1 VPAPASL
8 IEAPSRPPPGR
19 IRLILALPGDTKED
33 VEKRR
38 HDPHFEGPSASGS
51 PNPSVGVLPNRYTVV
66 ETISR
71 GGMAIVFKVI
81 DREEDKIRALKLLP
95 FIGCTPTTLE
105 LFRLEFARI
114 SSLEHPHVVKVYD
127 FGSAGDEALYF
138 IMEYLDGLHFDR
150 ALKDE
155 PFETVVRVCV
165 QICDAMSYIHSK
177 GIVHGDMKPANVLIL
192 RGGCDSGPSD
202 NVRLFAKLT
211 DFGLSRMMSEAGIAG
226 GTHAYAA
233 PEVIRGLP
241 VDARADLYSFG
252 AMLYE
257 LVTGAR
263 LFTETSK
270 EAVLRAHVLKQPV
283 SPREINPSVS
293 VYLQNIILKL
303 LEKDPARR
311 YQSARELA
319 RALMHAAG
327 IDAELELVS
336 PQPVALL
343 SPGIV
348 GRDSE
353 LSLLRERVASC
364 KVDGKGGFFLLTGE
378 AGVGK
383 TRLLNW
389 LRFAASMG
397 NLRVASMKSRE
408 SSVSSAGIHL
418 RWSGRATEVGL
429 GASCEV
435 SLDSESVRE
444 ADARS
449 GIASA
454 ERPGAESAEF
464 PGADALFKS
473 IFPRTMDKLEPSVVL
488 VDDIH
493 LAAAELLKSLINNV
507 SFTRVL
513 PLLFFCGCEA
523 EAFEKGSNPERL
535 YSELK
540 SLPGVQELS
549 LRRLSMEEVLLLTS
563 SMLALEPCEEI
574 KPLVEWLFSRSQ
586 GIPMIV
592 EELLTQLASRGYLHR
607 LGEKVTWDLSEE
619 ASILSGLGVPELLEK
634 RLRAL
639 SSAES
644 ELLRAGSVSGS
655 VFRTEAVGSIL
666 SKTPAEVARL
676 IDGLKEKGIIEPGE
690 PGYYAFSHPVARS
703 IAYEGLDT
711 GTRRELHGRMALWL
725 EENQLETALSELAVH
740 LEQSGQNE
748 KALEYR
754 TRCLELAFGKSSYL
768 EALQH
773 GRAAL
778 SLARTVGADDILT
791 HALELTADSAEK
803 TGGHAEALYLWGE
816 LLRLMPEGSKEERRK
831 TILRIA
837 KLKLKFSLYQEA
849 EEKLLEAMTLASDK
863 GLEKDRAGILA
874 DMGWIYFR
882 TSRDDEALRSF
893 TEASRLASGGGAE
906 ALLARIENR
915 SGVVLSK
922 LGRLE
927 ESEEHHREAVRLAR
941 LSGEGEVVG
950 ACLNNLGLVLMKR
963 GYLEQAEVALSEAC
977 NKAQEA
983 YDHILLCSCHDNLGI
998 VRKELLRL
1006 DSALDSHLRSMEL
1019 RKRCGDL
1026 VGSGK
1031 TAGNIAVI
1039 YRLKG
1044 EIELA
1049 RRFYEESYR
1058 IAEQFSPKQDR
1069 AMAAAN
1075 LGEIESV
1082 RGSFDEAEKLY
1093 LEALGIKEE
1102 SGDRDGVSFCATG
1115 LGYLFL
1121 RKGDPPRA
1129 LRWAREALDAS
1140 SIGSRERATAEQLL
1154 TETLCSIGEIEEA
1167 RRTLECLS
1175 SHTDKE
1181 IRSAGLGILRRMEGL
1196 VLEKSGNLKEAIEKY
1211 RSSCSVL
1218 GQEGDPL
1225 QRARSLLSLGEALLT
1240 YRRDTTPAEPSQ
1252 IKEELLT
1259 EAISVLEEADRIFER
1274 MEASAERAGAMSA
1287 LLNAYR
1293 EVSSLPGAMVP
1304 KEEADTL
1311 LRAAELI
1318 NSTLPSSS
1326 VLEKIMDLALGKTGA
1341 ERGLIVLT
1349 NKETGE
1355 IERVLS
1361 RSMEDQTEIDAL
1373 EISRTVV
1380 KRVTRGGRSLA
1391 ASDASVDPELKDIK
1405 SVAQLEIRSILCVPL
1420 RARNRV
1426 IGAVYLD
1433 NRSVSGA
1440 FGSSHQSFME
1450 GFANLAGM
1458 AIENSM
1464 LREELERVNEDLSRE
1479 NIELRKQVA
1488 SSYRFDQIVGE
1499 SLQMKKVFGAIDK
1512 VASSSAT
1519 ILIVGASGTGKE
1531 LVARAIH
1538 FNSPR
1543 KERPFIPVNCASIP
1557 RELIEGELFGIEDRV
1572 ATGVS
1577 KRIGIF
1583 EQADGGSIFLDEIGD
1598 MSLDLQS
1605 RLLRVLQ
1612 EREFKRVGGRRS
1624 IKVDVR
1630 IICATNKN
1638 LLGEIARSSFRPD
1651 LYYRISGIPIEIPP
1665 LRERKGDIP
1674 RLVEF
1679 FLKKYSVLYKRSK
1692 PPRISDEIM
1701 GLLMEGDWEGNV
1713 RELENCIERFVVMCS
1728 PGEEVSFSLLP
1739 EELRMKAISR
1749 TSVPVSG
1756 KTGKRRLKEEVQQ
1769 VEKQMLMEALIR
1781 NNGNRSKAARELGV
1795 SEQSVRYKIRKYRIS
1810 VRQLCRDALN

>member
-1 VPAPASL
+1 
-8 IEAPSRPPPGR
+8 
-19 IRLILALPGDTKED
+19 

-38 HDPHFEGPSASGS
+38 QGPHFEGQSAPGG
-51 PNPSVGVLPNRYTVV
+51 PNPSVGVIPHRYTVV
-66 ETISR
+66 EPISR

-81 DREEDKIRALKLLP
+81 DGEEDKIRALKLLP
-95 FIGCTPTTLE
+95 LTGCTPTTLE

-127 FGSAGDEALYF
+127 FGSAGGEALYF
-138 IMEYLDGLHFDR
+138 VMEYLDGLHFDE
-150 ALKDE
+150 ALKGE
-155 PFETVVRVCV
+155 PLETVVKLSA
-165 QICDAMSYIHSK
+165 QICDVMSYIHSRR
-177 GIVHGDMKPANVLIL
+177 IVHGDIKPANVLVL
-192 RGGCDSGPSD
+192 RGERAHGMSG
-202 NVRLFAKLT
+202 NAGLFAKLT
-211 DFGLSRMMSEAGIAG
+211 DFGLSRMMTEAGIAG

-263 LFTETSK
+263 LFTETSRD
-270 EAVLRAHVLKQPV
+270 AILRAHVLKQPV
-283 SPREINPSVS
+283 SPREINPCVS
-293 VYLQNIILKL
+293 TYLQNIILKL

-311 YQSARELA
+311 YQSAREVA

-327 IDAELELVS
+327 IEPERELGS

-348 GRDSE
+348 GRDNE
-353 LSLLRERVASC
+353 LSVLKEKLASC
-364 KVDGKGGFFLLTGE
+364 KADGKGGFFLITGE
-378 AGVGK
+378 PGVGK
-383 TRLLNW
+383 TRLLDW
-389 LRFAASMG
+389 LRLAASMD
-397 NLRVASMKSRE
+397 NLRVASMKSWE
-408 SSVSSAGIHL
+408 SSASSIGVHL
-418 RWSGRATEVGL
+418 RWSGKATEVELGAECAVSLETESGKEADEGL
-429 GASCEV
+429 GTGCMGG
-435 SLDSESVRE
+435 
-444 ADARS
+444 S
-449 GIASA
+449 GV
-454 ERPGAESAEF
+454 GSAEF
-464 PGADALFKS
+464 SGADALFRS

-488 VDDIH
+488 IDDIH
-493 LAAAELLKSLINNV
+493 LAAPELLRSLINNV
-507 SFTRVL
+507 PFTRVL
-513 PLLFFCGCEA
+513 PLLFFCGCEL

-540 SLPGVQELS
+540 SLPGVQEFS
-549 LRRLSMEEVLLLTS
+549 LRRLSMEEVLSLTS
-563 SMLALEPCEEI
+563 SMLALEPCDEI
-574 KPLVEWLFSRSQ
+574 RPLVEWLFSRSQ
-586 GIPMIV
+586 GIPMLV
-592 EELLTQLASRGYLHR
+592 GELLTQLALRGYLHR
-607 LGEKVTWDLSEE
+607 LGERVTWDLSEE
-619 ASILSGLGVPELLEK
+619 ASILSGLGVPELLGK

-639 SSAES
+639 SSPEF
-644 ELLRAGSVSGS
+644 ELLKAGSVSGS
-655 VFRTEAVGSIL
+655 VFRTEAVGFVL

-676 IDGLKEKGIIEPGE
+676 IDGLKEKGIIEPAE
-690 PGYYAFSHPVARS
+690 PGYYAFSHPTATS
-703 IAYEGLDT
+703 IAYEGADT
-711 GTRRELHGRMALWL
+711 SARRELHRRMALWL
-725 EENQLETALSELAVH
+725 EENEPEAGLSELAVH

-748 KALEYR
+748 KALECR
-754 TRCLELAFGKSSYL
+754 IRCLELAYGKSSYL

-778 SLARTVGADDILT
+778 SLAKTVGADDVLT
-791 HALELTADSAEK
+791 RALGLAADSAEK
-803 TGGHAEALYLWGE
+803 TGGHAEALCLWDE
-816 LLRLMPEGSKEERRK
+816 LLRLTPEGSIEERRK

-849 EEKLLEAMTLASDK
+849 EEKLLEAMTLASGK
-863 GLEKDRAGILA
+863 GLEKERAEILA
-874 DMGWIYFR
+874 DMGWICFR

-893 TEASRLASGGGAE
+893 AEASRLASEGGAE

-941 LSGEGEVVG
+941 ISGEGEVVG

-963 GYLEQAEVALSEAC
+963 GYFEQAEAVLSEAC
-977 NKAQEA
+977 DKAQEA
-983 YDHILLCSCHDNLGI
+983 CDLILLSNCYDNLGI
-998 VRKELLRL
+998 ARKELLRL
-1006 DSALDSHLRSMEL
+1006 DSALESHLRSMEL

-1031 TAGNIAVI
+1031 TAGNTAVI

-1082 RGSFDEAEKLY
+1082 RGSFDEAERLY
-1093 LEALGIKEE
+1093 LEALSIKEE
-1102 SGDRDGVSFCATG
+1102 DGDRDGVSFCATG

-1121 RKGDPPRA
+1121 RKGDQPKA
-1129 LRWAREALDAS
+1129 LHWAREALDAS
-1140 SIGSRERATAEQLL
+1140 SIGSQERMTAEQLL
-1154 TETLCSIGEIEEA
+1154 IETLCSVGEIEEA

-1175 SHTDKE
+1175 SHTDGE
-1181 IRSAGLGILRRMEGL
+1181 VRSAGLGILRRMEGL

-1211 RSSCSVL
+1211 RSSCLVL

-1225 QRARSLLSLGEALLT
+1225 ERARSLLSLGEALLT
-1240 YRRDTTPAEPSQ
+1240 SRRVTTSAEPSQ
-1252 IKEELLT
+1252 SKEELLT
-1259 EAISVLEEADRIFER
+1259 EAVSDLEEADRIFER
-1274 MEASAERAGAMSA
+1274 MEASAERATAMSA

-1293 EVSSLPGAMVP
+1293 EASLLPGAMVP
-1304 KEEADTL
+1304 KEEASTL

-1318 NSTLPSSS
+1318 NSTLPSSL
-1326 VLEKIMDLALGKTGA
+1326 VLEKIMDLALEKTGA

-1380 KRVTRGGRSLA
+1380 KRVTRGGQSLA

-1405 SVAQLEIRSILCVPL
+1405 SVARLEIRSILCVPL
-1420 RARNRV
+1420 RARNKV

-1433 NRSVSGA
+1433 NRSVPGA

-1479 NIELRKQVA
+1479 NIELRKHVA
-1488 SSYRFDQIVGE
+1488 SSYKFDQIIGE
-1499 SLQMKKVFGAIDK
+1499 SLRMKKVFGAVDK
-1512 VASSSAT
+1512 VASSGAT

-1543 KERPFIPVNCASIP
+1543 KDRPFIPVNCASIP

-1638 LLGEIARSSFRPD
+1638 LLEEIARGAFRPD
-1651 LYYRISGIPIEIPP
+1651 LYYRISGIPIEIP
-1665 LRERKGDIP
+1665 LLKERKGDIP
-1674 RLVEF
+1674 RLAEF

-1692 PPRISDEIM
+1692 PPRINDEIM

-1728 PGEEVSFSLLP
+1728 PGEEVPLSLLP
-1739 EELRMKAISR
+1739 EELKMRALCR
-1749 TSVPVSG
+1749 TSGAVPG

-1769 VEKQMLMEALIR
+1769 VEKQMLVEALIR
-1781 NNGNRSKAARELGV
+1781 NDGNRSRAARELGV

-1810 VRQLCRDALN
+1810 VRQLCRGTLT

>member
-1 VPAPASL
+1 
-8 IEAPSRPPPGR
+8 
-19 IRLILALPGDTKED
+19 

-38 HDPHFEGPSASGS
+38 HGPHFEGRNASGS
-51 PNPSVGVLPNRYTVV
+51 PNPSVGVIPNRYTVV
-66 ETISR
+66 EPISR

-95 FIGCTPTTLE
+95 LTGCTPTALE
-105 LFRLEFARI
+105 LFRLEFTRI
-114 SSLEHPHVVKVYD
+114 SSLEHPHVVKVCD
-127 FGSAGDEALYF
+127 FGSAGGEALYF
-138 IMEYLDGLHFDR
+138 VMEYLDGLHFDE
-150 ALKDE
+150 ALKGE
-155 PFETVVRVCV
+155 PLETVVKLSV
-165 QICDAMSYIHSK
+165 QICDAMSYIHSRR
-177 GIVHGDMKPANVLIL
+177 IVHGDIKPANVLVV
-192 RGGCDSGPSD
+192 RGERDSGISG
-202 NVRLFAKLT
+202 NATLFVKLT

-270 EAVLRAHVLKQPV
+270 DAVLKAHVLKQPV
-283 SPREINPSVS
+283 SPREINPCVS
-293 VYLQNIILKL
+293 TYLQNIILKL

-319 RALMHAAG
+319 HALMHSAG
-327 IDAELELVS
+327 IEPELELVS

-343 SPGIV
+343 SPGTI

-353 LSLLRERVASC
+353 LSLLKEKLASC
-364 KVDGKGGFFLLTGE
+364 KVEGKGGFFLVTGE

-383 TRLLNW
+383 TRLLDW
-389 LRFAASMG
+389 LRFAASMD
-397 NLRVASMKSRE
+397 NLRVASMRSRE
-408 SSVSSAGIHL
+408 SSASSIGIHL
-418 RWSGRATEVGL
+418 RWSGKTTEVEL
-429 GASCEV
+429 GAGCEV
-435 SLDSESVRE
+435 SPETESSKE
-444 ADARS
+444 ADGAPCTGLTEGS
-449 GIASA
+449 GSGSA
-454 ERPGAESAEF
+454 DVL
-464 PGADALFKS
+464 GADALFKS
-473 IFPRTMDKLEPSVVL
+473 IFPGTMDKLEPSVVL
-488 VDDIH
+488 IDDIH
-493 LAAAELLKSLINNV
+493 LAAPELLRSLINNV
-507 SFTRVL
+507 PFTRVL
-513 PLLFFCGCEA
+513 PLLFFCGCEV
-523 EAFEKGSNPERL
+523 EAFEKDSNPERL

-540 SLPGVQELS
+540 SLPGVQELP
-549 LRRLSMEEVLLLTS
+549 LRRLSVEEVLLLTS
-563 SMLALEPCEEI
+563 SMLALEPCDEI
-574 KPLVEWLFSRSQ
+574 RPLAEWLFARSQ
-586 GIPMIV
+586 GIPMLV

-607 LGEKVTWDLSEE
+607 LGERVTWDLSEE

-639 SSAES
+639 SLTES
-644 ELLRAGSVSGS
+644 ELLKAGSVSGS
-655 VFRTEAVGSIL
+655 VFHTEAVGFVL

-690 PGYYAFSHPVARS
+690 PGHYAFSHPVARS
-703 IAYEGLDT
+703 ITYEGLDADA
-711 GTRRELHGRMALWL
+711 RRELHRRMALWV
-725 EENQLETALSELAVH
+725 EENEPETWLSELAVH

-748 KALEYR
+748 KALECR
-754 TRCLELAFGKSSYL
+754 IRCLERAFGKSSYL

-778 SLARTVGADDILT
+778 SLAKTLGAVDVLT
-791 HALELTADSAEK
+791 RALELAADSAEK
-803 TGGHAEALYLWGE
+803 TGGHTEALHLWDE
-816 LLRLMPEGSKEERRK
+816 LLLLTPEESREDRRK
-831 TILRIA
+831 TMLRIA

-849 EEKLLEAMTLASDK
+849 EQKLLEAMTLASGE
-863 GLEKDRAGILA
+863 GLEKDRAEILA

-882 TSRDDEALRSF
+882 TSKDDEALRSF
-893 TEASRLASGGGAE
+893 AEASRLVSGGGAE

-941 LSGEGEVVG
+941 LSGQGEVVG

-963 GYLEQAEVALSEAC
+963 GYFEQAEAALSEAC
-977 NKAQEA
+977 DKAQEA
-983 YDHILLCSCHDNLGI
+983 CDPILLSSCYDNLGI
-998 VRKELLRL
+998 ARKELLRL
-1006 DSALDSHLRSMEL
+1006 DSALESHLRSMEL

-1031 TAGNIAVI
+1031 TAGNTAVI

-1044 EIELA
+1044 EMELA

-1075 LGEIESV
+1075 LGEIEGV
-1082 RGSFDEAEKLY
+1082 RGNCDEAERLY
-1093 LEALGIKEE
+1093 LEALSIKEE

-1121 RKGDPPRA
+1121 RKDDLPKA
-1129 LRWAREALDAS
+1129 LHWARQALDAS
-1140 SIGSRERATAEQLL
+1140 SIGSQERVTGEQLL

-1175 SHTDKE
+1175 SHTDKGV
-1181 IRSAGLGILRRMEGL
+1181 RSAGLGILRRMEGL

-1225 QRARSLLSLGEALLT
+1225 QRARSLLSLGEALLIF
-1240 YRRDTTPAEPSQ
+1240 RRETTPAESSQ
-1252 IKEELLT
+1252 MKEELLT
-1259 EAISVLEEADRIFER
+1259 EAVSALEEADRIFER
-1274 MEASAERAGAMSA
+1274 MEATGERARAMSA

-1304 KEEADTL
+1304 GEEADTL

-1318 NSTLPSSS
+1318 NSTLPSSL
-1326 VLEKIMDLALGKTGA
+1326 VLEKIMDLALEKTGA

-1380 KRVTRGGRSLA
+1380 KRVTRGGQSLA
-1391 ASDASVDPELKDIK
+1391 ARDASVDPQLKDIK

-1433 NRSVSGA
+1433 NRSVPGA
-1440 FGSSHQSFME
+1440 FGPSHQSFME

-1464 LREELERVNEDLSRE
+1464 LREELERVNENLSRE

-1519 ILIVGASGTGKE
+1519 VLIVGASGTGKE

-1638 LLGEIARSSFRPD
+1638 LLEEIARSSFRPD

-1679 FLKKYSVLYKRSK
+1679 FLKKYSILYKRSK
-1692 PPRISDEIM
+1692 PPRISDEIRE
-1701 GLLMEGDWEGNV
+1701 LLMEGDWEGNV

-1728 PGEEVSFSLLP
+1728 PGEEVPLSLLP
-1739 EELRMKAISR
+1739 EELRMRALSR
-1749 TSVPVSG
+1749 TSGLLPG
-1756 KTGKRRLKEEVQQ
+1756 KTGKRKLKEEVQQ

-1781 NNGNRSKAARELGV
+1781 NSGNRSKAARELGV

-1810 VRQLCRDALN
+1810 VRQLCRDALT